1 MGGPRAVAASGGR
14 AKLLPPHATFRGG
27 EIDEGVRCTVSSRR
41 RGLVMACSA
50 AATYRPTRSNPVRA
64 PERQRGR
71 SCPERPEP
79 ALKIFSED
87 RDPCQTNLR
96 RPSTSW
102 SQREEPISA

>member
-64 PERQRGR
+64 PESSDDQARLGLRERNR
-71 SCPERPEP
+71 SVVRLSRNFTLPEVTVSCLQQPQSPRVP
-79 ALKIFSED
+79 
-87 RDPCQTNLR
+87 
-96 RPSTSW
+96 
-102 SQREEPISA
+102 